1 MEQRNAELKT
11 KSDVMKKEGKE
22 LRKKKLADYITRGQ
36 KWFEQDEKAKKELVE
51 LKRQVLSHH
60 IRTLHRLSVQEI
72 TMFQL
77 KLKLPSS
84 LELRGKRDL
93 LKRG

>member
-36 KWFEQDEKAKKELVE
+36 KWFEQDEKAKKELVD
-51 LKRQVLSHH
+51 LKRQVSSHYIH
-60 IRTLHRLSVQEI
+60 PSHRLSVLEI
-72 TMFQL
+72 TMSQL
-77 KLKLPSS
+77 KPK
-84 LELRGKRDL
+84 
-93 LKRG
+93 

>member
-1 MEQRNAELKT
+1 LKT
-11 KSDVMKKEGKE
+11 KLDAGKKEGKE
-22 LRKKKLADYITRGQ
+22 LRKKKLAEYVARGL
-36 KWFEQDEKAKKELVE
+36 KWYEQDEKAKKELVE